1 LARWSTPIA
10 IGAGCG
16 VCELCLDNITAKGDP
31 KFMLNA
37 QQMSLSDAAAVV
49 EISPTVLRRWLD
61 EFSDFISTDAVSPA
75 DGADLRFSE
84 ADISLLKKAKAQMD
98 EGLSFEQVRRQFKSD
113 PPTEDEPESPP
124 KQLVSA
130 QEETAMAAMSY
141 FSEIVDELNKGQLSV
156 LNSQA
161 ANRELM
167 GVLIQD
173 NFNLKEEN
181 KRLRERMLDVE
192 RHVSQLRRE
201 EISRRE
207 SLRQEIEAKL
217 SEIRMQVMRNPVTV
231 LQERTGCLGWL
242 VGSKSDVKT
251 IPTDQPSHPMPPRPP
266 RPPGPPE

>member
-1 LARWSTPIA
+1 M
-10 IGAGCG
+10 
-16 VCELCLDNITAKGDP
+16 LDPQHIPLT
-31 KFMLNA
+31 
-37 QQMSLSDAAAVV
+37 DAAATIGV
-49 EISPTVLRRWLD
+49 SPSVLRRWLA
-61 EFSDFISTDAVSPA
+61 EFSALLSDAVDVSA
-75 DGADLRFSE
+75 ENG
-84 ADISLLKKAKAQMD
+84 DIFLTEKDVSLLENAKAKLD
-98 EGLSFEQVRRQFKSD
+98 EGLSFEQVRQQL
-113 PPTEDEPESPP
+113 EASPP
-124 KQLVSA
+124 PAAERDIVAA
-130 QEETAMAAMSY
+130 QEETAIAAMSY
-141 FSEIVDELNKGQLSV
+141 FSEVIEELHKGQLSV

-192 RHVSQLRRE
+192 RQVSQLRRD

-217 SEIRMQVMRNPVTV
+217 TEIRMQVMRNPVTV

-242 VGSKSDVKT
+242 VGSKTDMKT
-251 IPTDQPSHPMPPRPP
+251 IPTENPAPQTPPPRAYPP

>member
-1 LARWSTPIA
+1 M
-10 IGAGCG
+10 
-16 VCELCLDNITAKGDP
+16 LDPQHI
-31 KFMLNA
+31 
-37 QQMSLSDAAAVV
+37 SLTDAAAAIEV
-49 EISPTVLRRWLD
+49 SPSVLRRWLD
-61 EFSDFISTDAVSPA
+61 EFSAFLSDAIDVSEENG
-75 DGADLRFSE
+75 DVFLTED
-84 ADISLLKKAKAQMD
+84 DISLLKTAKLKLD
-98 EGLSFEQVRRQFKSD
+98 EGLSFEQVRQQL
-113 PPTEDEPESPP
+113 ESSPLP
-124 KQLVSA
+124 LTDRKIVAA
-130 QEETAMAAMSY
+130 QEETAIAAMSY
-141 FSEIVDELNKGQLSV
+141 FSEIIEELHKGQLSV

-192 RHVSQLRRE
+192 RQVSQLRRD

-231 LQERTGCLGWL
+231 LQERTGCLSWL
-242 VGSKSDVKT
+242 VGSKTDVKT
-251 IPTDQPSHPMPPRPP
+251 IPAEKSAPQTPPPRAYPP